1 VKTAAKDYAQ
11 QNKSAAV
18 SSLPRVAVLLPCL
31 NEALAIGGVIA
42 EFRKALPDADIYVI
56 DNGSQDAT
64 AQVARIAGAEV
75 IYELQAGKGN
85 AVRRA
90 FAAVEADVYLLAD
103 GDGTYEASRAPE
115 LIDKLLTQRL
125 DMVVATRSKASD
137 DAYRWGHQYGNNLF
151 NLILKRSF
159 GSTFEDVFSG
169 YRVLSR
175 RYIRS
180 FPALSQGFEIETE
193 MAVHAILL
201 RMPTLEVA
209 TQYGSR
215 VPGASSK
222 LSTWRD
228 GARVLATVVRLIRLH
243 RPLIFFSSIAGLF
256 MAAAVTLF
264 YPVLVIYLETG
275 LVPRFPTLIV
285 ALALLVIAIVLLA
298 CGLVLDA
305 VKHTQLEIRRLLY
318 LNAGDIR
325 GKK

>member
-1 VKTAAKDYAQ
+1 MKTAAKDYAQ
-11 QNKSAAV
+11 QNKSAVV

-42 EFRKALPDADIYVI
+42 EFRKALPDAEIYVI

-64 AQVARIAGAEV
+64 AQVACLAGAE
-75 IYELQAGKGN
+75 IIHELQAGKGN

-90 FAAVEADVYLLAD
+90 FAAVEADVHLLAD

-125 DMVVATRSKASD
+125 DMVVATRSRASD
-137 DAYRWGHQYGNNLF
+137 DAYRWGHQYGNSLF

-215 VPGASSK
+215 VPGTSSK

-228 GARVLATVVRLIRLH
+228 GARVLATVVRIIRLH
-243 RPLIFFSSIAGLF
+243 RPLIFFSSLAGLF

-264 YPVLVIYLETG
+264 YPVLVINLETG
-275 LVPRFPTLIV
+275 RVPRFPTLIV
-285 ALALLVIAIVLLA
+285 SLALLVIAIVLLA
-298 CGLVLDA
+298 CGLILDA
-305 VKHTQLEIRRLLY
+305 VKHTQLEIRPLLY
-318 LNAGDIR
+318 LNAGEW
-325 GKK
+325 